1 MSKKILIFI
10 ILIVAIVLCYALF
23 QLPEQ
28 VVEEGGKYCSV
39 DDDCVVFG
47 ETGDCNCGCY
57 NKENLPSLT
66 EGECFCAAP
75 TSCKCADGTCEG
87 VFVSIS
93 NFEEC
98 VEAGYPIFESYP
110 RQCVTSNEE
119 TFIEEYCANTDFSY
133 IMTLEK
139 AKEIAINSECGD
151 TLKESYMCNEI
162 TGTYWIDLD
171 IEKEGCNPACVINI
185 ETEEAE
191 INWRCT
197 GLIE

>member
-10 ILIVAIVLCYALF
+10 VLVVAIVLCYALF
-23 QLPEQ
+23 QLPRQ
-28 VVEEGGKYCSV
+28 VIEEGGKYCSI
-39 DDDCVVFG
+39 DNDCVVFG

-57 NKENLPSLT
+57 NKENLPSST
-66 EGECFCAAP
+66 GGECFCEAP
-75 TSCKCADGTCEG
+75 NSCKCINGECDGL
-87 VFVSIS
+87 FIA
-93 NFEEC
+93 NFKEC

-110 RQCVTSNEE
+110 RQCKASDNN
-119 TFIEEYCANTDFSY
+119 TFIEEYCAKEDFLH

-151 TLKESYMCNEI
+151 RLKENHMCNEI

-171 IEKEGCNPACVINI
+171 IIKEGCNPACVINI